1 MGSEQLRTWQ
11 KMMQG
16 FLQKTAY
23 DGEQVWRLEKM
34 QQDWE
39 SSCKI
44 GCKTQQRAMESH
56 KAPLEFQL
64 LISWI

>member
-1 MGSEQLRTWQ
+1 MGRN
-11 KMMQG
+11 
-16 FLQKTAY
+16 
-23 DGEQVWRLEKM
+23 GEQVWRLEKKM

-39 SSCKI
+39 SSSKI